1 MINKREG
8 LLKMTIDTILNNLSE
23 KKIDTKSAKELLE
36 IFNNIVNGLDDFF
49 NRDTEPTNELSN
61 DMGFTIHTGRVIS
74 LAYAKCAGRITI
86 SLPYSEMI
94 KNRTLAEIIRGNIY
108 VKEDIID
115 IIEKLSVFA
124 DTDK

>member
-1 MINKREG
+1 
-8 LLKMTIDTILNNLSE
+8 MTIDTILNNLSE

-36 IFNNIVNGLDDFF
+36 IFNNIVNGLENFF

-61 DMGFTIHTGRVIS
+61 DMGFTIYTGRVIS
-74 LAYAKCAGRITI
+74 LAYAKCVGRITI
-86 SLPYSEMI
+86 SLPYSEMM
-94 KNRTLAEIIRGNIY
+94 KNRTLVEIISNNIY
-108 VKEDIID
+108 AKKDIID

>member
-1 MINKREG
+1 
-8 LLKMTIDTILNNLSE
+8 MTIDTLLSNLSE

-36 IFNNIVNGLDDFF
+36 IFNNIVNGLENFF

-74 LAYAKCAGRITI
+74 LAYAKCVGRITI
-86 SLPYSEMI
+86 SLPYSEMM
-94 KNRTLAEIIRGNIY
+94 KNRTLAEIINNNIY
-108 VKEDIID
+108 AKEDIID

>member
-1 MINKREG
+1 
-8 LLKMTIDTILNNLSE
+8 MTIDTILNNLSE

-36 IFNNIVNGLDDFF
+36 IFNNIVNGLENFF

-74 LAYAKCAGRITI
+74 LAYAKCVGRITI
-86 SLPYSEMI
+86 SLPYSEMM

-108 VKEDIID
+108 AKKDIID
-115 IIEKLSVFA
+115 IIEKLTVFA

>member
-1 MINKREG
+1 
-8 LLKMTIDTILNNLSE
+8 MTIDTILNNLSE
-23 KKIDTKSAKELLE
+23 KKIDTKSANELLE
-36 IFNNIVNGLDDFF
+36 IFNNIINGLENFF
-49 NRDTEPTNELSN
+49 NRDAEPTNELNN

-86 SLPYSEMI
+86 SLPYSEMM
-94 KNRTLAEIIRGNIY
+94 KNRTLAEIISNNIY
-108 VKEDIID
+108 AKEDIID